1 MVAEQRPNCNYSQL
15 RKNDSSHGRQTMP
28 LQTFKELFDRAD
40 AISSPMSVVAA
51 GGADPTVLQALAEA
65 HRRGW
70 VKPAVTGD
78 VLEIK
83 QLASALGIDLEPFR
97 LIDSDEPARAAV
109 AEIHAGVSLLMK
121 GQISTPDLM
130 KAVLDRDHGLR
141 TGRTIC
147 QVVLMEIPRD
157 RRRFLMSDTGVTIA
171 PNLSQKIDILKS
183 LIEAAHGLGL
193 AQPRV
198 AVMSA
203 TEKLNAAMPDTAE
216 AVELTNRARQG
227 EFGNMHLEGPLSFD
241 LAYDAAAGQKKG
253 VTSEVVGRADAMLFP
268 DLLSANLTVKA
279 IMYTADCWFGGML
292 AGVKC
297 PVVFMSRA
305 DDTPTRL
312 RSLALSLH
320 VARMQDPE

>member
-1 MVAEQRPNCNYSQL
+1 
-15 RKNDSSHGRQTMP
+15 MP
-28 LQTFKELFDRAD
+28 LQTFDELFARAD
-40 AISSPMSVVAA
+40 ALAAPVTVVAA

-65 HRRGW
+65 HSRGW
-70 VKPAVTGD
+70 VEPTITGN
-78 VLEIK
+78 VRAIE
-83 QLASALGIDLEPFR
+83 QLAAEVGVDLKPFR
-97 LIDSDEPARAAV
+97 IVAAEEPAQAAV
-109 AEIHAGVSLLMK
+109 AEVHAGASLLMK

-130 KAVLDRDHGLR
+130 KAVLDRDRGLR

-157 RRRFLMSDTGVTIA
+157 ERTFLLSDTGVTIA
-171 PNLSQKIDILKS
+171 PTTEQMIDILRS
-183 LIEAAHGLGL
+183 LVGAANGLGL
-193 AQPRV
+193 TQPRV

-203 TEKLNAAMPDTAE
+203 TEKLNQGMPDTAQ
-216 AVELTNRARQG
+216 AIELTERARRG
-227 EFGNMHLEGPLSFD
+227 EFGDIHLEGPLSFD

-279 IMYTADCWFGGML
+279 IMYTADCRFGGML

-305 DDTPTRL
+305 DDAPTRL

-320 VARMQDPE
+320 VAKSME